1 MSMVTVST
9 RFRRALAKH
18 GLGGTIRVLVLRLV
32 RRGFEVWPNARILW
46 AQTASPGGEVVREV
60 QGFRMKLD
68 LSDVGISRELY
79 LTGVHEASSTRQ
91 FRDELYPGM
100 VLLEVGANIGYY
112 ALIAA
117 QHIRPGGR
125 VIALEP
131 SPVSLHS
138 LRENLRL
145 NSVEHMVSIY
155 PFAAGSR
162 NEHLPFYVV
171 SKRNLSGFINREGRG
186 INLLSEIAVEVVQID
201 DVLDKEG
208 AMIDYFRM
216 DIEGFETE
224 VVKGMGATL
233 TAVPGPTGGFIEVH
247 SRILNEN
254 GSSARSFMER
264 MARLGYRIKTARFR
278 GRSDVVVS
286 SNGEFYAH
294 PLSEEGY
301 WETFFSRCRD
311 QSCNRSQEQ
320 GSSV

>member
-1 MSMVTVST
+1 MVTVST

-18 GLGGTIRVLVLRLV
+18 GLGGTIRLLVLRLV
-32 RRGFEVWPNARILW
+32 LRGSEVWPNARILW
-46 AQTASPGGEVVREV
+46 ARTASRGSEVVRDV
-60 QGFRMKLD
+60 QGAKMKLD
-68 LSDVGISRELY
+68 LTDTGISRELF
-79 LTGVHEASSTRQ
+79 LTGVHEINSTQQ
-91 FRDELYPGM
+91 FREELHRGM
-100 VLLEVGANIGYY
+100 IVLEVGANVGYY
-112 ALIAA
+112 ALIAT
-117 QHIRPGGR
+117 QHIGPEGT

-131 SPVSLHS
+131 SPINLRS
-138 LRENLRL
+138 LRENVRL
-145 NSVEHMVSIY
+145 NNVDHRVRIY
-155 PFAAGSR
+155 PFAAGSMKGC
-162 NEHLPFYVV
+162 LPFYMM
-171 SKRNLSGFINREGRG
+171 SKSNLSGFVKREERG
-186 INLLSEIAVEVVQID
+186 IKLRSEISVKVMPID
-201 DVLDKEG
+201 DVLREEG
-208 AMIDYFRM
+208 VTIDYFRM

-311 QSCNRSQEQ
+311 QSCNQSQEQ